1 MAGAIILQISHG
13 YTVAEGTD
21 PFVTLADEATEQ
33 FSYST
38 APGGFL
44 VNLVPPRTPPIPKC
58 LIFVAELVLLV
69 ASLPDWF
76 PGTGFKQ
83 TAKEWAKT
91 LDETAS
97 YPFRF
102 VKEQMVCSFRRLF
115 SIIVLIMYQ
124 ASGTAEKSFVSALL
138 EEPVS
143 PEEENDI
150 KWSAASLY
158 TGMYI

>member
-1 MAGAIILQISHG
+1 M
-13 YTVAEGTD
+13 
-21 PFVTLADEATEQ
+21 FRCLALNR
-33 FSYST
+33 F
-38 APGGFL
+38 
-44 VNLVPPRTPPIPKC
+44 
-58 LIFVAELVLLV
+58 LV

-83 TAKEWAKT
+83 TAKDWAKT

-102 VKEQMVCSFRRLF
+102 VKEQMVCSFRRF
-115 SIIVLIMYQ
+115 SSRNAILIIYQ

-138 EEPVS
+138 EEPVT

-158 TGMYI
+158 TGMYLQMLPPGVYF